1 MEKDAARQEL
11 NRLMNEFLRRNDS
24 SHAVRVELCGLVEDM
39 YVKGFV
45 SREEFQS
52 LMTAL

>member
-1 MEKDAARQEL
+1 MDKNEAREAL
-11 NRLMNEFLRRNDS
+11 NRLMNEFSRRNDS

-39 YVKGFV
+39 YTKGFV

-52 LMTAL
+52 LTAAL